1 MINCYYHD
9 EYDNDCD
16 PALKA
21 IGVQALDDRLKAA
34 RLVNL
39 KMLHCTDLIK
49 LTILYW
55 TDICLVDLTMVQIFV
70 FK

>member
-1 MINCYYHD
+1 MIVMINHYYH
-9 EYDNDCD
+9 DNDCD

-21 IGVQALDDRLKAA
+21 IGVQPLDDRFKAA
-34 RLVNL
+34 SLINL
-39 KMLHCTDLIK
+39 KMLHYTDRIK
-49 LTILYW
+49 LTILYL